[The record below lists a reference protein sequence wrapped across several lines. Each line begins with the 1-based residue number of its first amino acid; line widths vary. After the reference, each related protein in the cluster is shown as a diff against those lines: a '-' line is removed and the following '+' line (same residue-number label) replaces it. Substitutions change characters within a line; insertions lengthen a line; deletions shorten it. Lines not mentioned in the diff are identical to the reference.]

1 MTVQIGYLLPTR
13 ESIMEGRPE
22 AAPLLALAERAE
34 ALGYDSVWIGDS
46 LLARPRHEPITMLS
60 AVAART
66 RKVMV
71 GTAVLLPA
79 LRNPVLLAHQVA
91 TLDQVS
97 EGRLILG
104 VGIATD
110 VPNIRAEFRAAGVP
124 FEKRVGTMMEGL
136 RLAKALWTGKPV
148 DWDGRWHVEQGVIGP
163 TPHRPGGPPIWG
175 GGSAP
180 AALARA
186 GKHFD
191 GWFPTGPDS
200 KVFGEHWRQ
209 VQAAAREAGRDP
221 SKLDAAVY
229 LTLAVDEK
237 PGVAEQRLNDFLS
250 AYYGQRPD
258 VLRKRQ
264 ASFAGSMQAAVE
276 WIQGYVNAG
285 ARHLVLR
292 FAGDHQ
298 QNLDRF
304 ATIRASLQG

>member
-1 MTVQIGYLLPTR
+1 MSACIGYLLPTR

-46 LLARPRHEPITMLS
+46 LLARPRHEPITLLS

-66 RKVMV
+66 RKVKI

-136 RLAKALWTGKPV
+136 RLAKALWSGKPV
-148 DWDGRWHVEQGVIGP
+148 DWDGRWHVEQGLIGP

-200 KVFGEHWRQ
+200 KVFGGHWRQ

-221 SKLDAAVY
+221 QALDAAIY
-229 LTLAVDEK
+229 LTLAVDENAAT
-237 PGVAEQRLNDFLS
+237 AEERLNGFLS

-258 VLRKRQ
+258 GLRKRQ
-264 ASFAGSMQAAVE
+264 ASFAGSVQAAVD
-276 WIQGYVNAG
+276 WIQGYVNEG
-285 ARHLVLR
+285 ARHVVLR
-292 FAGDHQ
+292 FAGDHER
-298 QNLDRF
+298 NLEAF
-304 ATIRASLQG
+304 AKVRAMLA